1 MGCSGFPLSLLFQ
14 TRPGFSC
21 PRTGLVCALCGQ
33 RGWSRARQP
42 WKRARHIHLQ
52 LRFSSGRRVRA
63 CAGGEHGPGELV
75 GALQSLLLPRLLLLW
90 AKCSSAAPG
99 RGRVVP
105 GVLKLQSL
113 FCSEST
119 FQAAAPYV
127 RLNKNCPCNAH
138 GRAGLPCPTAPHA
151 AGEITL
157 YNTTTIYLWY
167 VLIYNIHCVC

>member
-1 MGCSGFPLSLLFQ
+1 M
-14 TRPGFSC
+14 
-21 PRTGLVCALCGQ
+21 RTVWAAGLEQG
-33 RGWSRARQP
+33 RQP
-42 WKRARHIHLQ
+42 WKRARHIRLQ

-63 CAGGEHGPGELV
+63 RAGGEHGPGQLV
-75 GALQSLLLPRLLLLW
+75 WALQSLLLLLW
-90 AKCSSAAPG
+90 AKRSSAAPG

-105 GVLKLQSL
+105 GVLKLLTL

-127 RLNKNCPCNAH
+127 RLNKKCPCNAH

-157 YNTTTIYLWY
+157 YTTTTIYLWY